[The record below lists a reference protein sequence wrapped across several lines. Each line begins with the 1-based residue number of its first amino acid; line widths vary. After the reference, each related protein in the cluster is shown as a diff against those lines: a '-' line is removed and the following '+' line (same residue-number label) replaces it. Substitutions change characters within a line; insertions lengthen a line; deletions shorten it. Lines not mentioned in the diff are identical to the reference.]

1 MILPP
6 SFWTEEELID
16 IPSEDLWC
24 ELADAMFFSNTKDY
38 VEQLNNELKKREVNQ
53 L

>member
-6 SFWTEEELID
+6 SFWIEEELAD

-24 ELADAMFFSNTKDY
+24 ELADAMFFSSTEDY
-38 VEQLNNELKKREVNQ
+38 VQQLNNELKKREN

>member
-38 VEQLNNELKKREVNQ
+38 VEKLSNELKKREVNQ